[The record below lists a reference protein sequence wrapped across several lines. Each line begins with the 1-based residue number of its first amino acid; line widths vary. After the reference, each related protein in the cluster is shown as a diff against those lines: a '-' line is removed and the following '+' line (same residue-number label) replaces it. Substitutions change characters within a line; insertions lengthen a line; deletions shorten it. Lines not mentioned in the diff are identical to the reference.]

1 MSVAVA
7 MREESGPL
15 DRAGEP
21 PLAVEIVEG
30 REAFNSL
37 EKEWNAALPRGP
49 RDEPMLRHEWVRAWI
64 ENFAP
69 GAPLRVALARAG
81 RELHAAVPLLEEKE
95 RNADTCFVPLTTW
108 GTPHNDHSQRG
119 GILLGRRGKEALP
132 ALWDKLAGL
141 SGWDRLRLRDLP
153 HGAPEWKLRDLAES
167 AGFPCGLWTSL
178 RSPYLLL
185 PATEPAIATVEAST
199 PASRQPPA
207 AGRTKAAGRYE
218 KVESRLDAKFRQ
230 NLRRRRRRLA
240 EQGPVEYV
248 VVDGKDAKQLDCAL
262 ADFFVVEASG
272 WKGRSGT
279 AIAQRPE
286 LVGFYTQMARD
297 AARRGALAL
306 GFLELAGRR
315 IAAHLS
321 LVHAGRHYLLKLGYD
336 ESLHELSPG
345 QQLTSEMIRD
355 SCQRGLAEFD
365 FLGPCMD
372 WKLDWEPALRTHTWL
387 TIFRP
392 TVAGRLVHEARYT
405 AWPVARA
412 LARQVRLWGTR
423 ASGGHHQGASG
434 GHHQDGVPSTMG
446 VAG

>member
-7 MREESGPL
+7 MREES
-15 DRAGEP
+15 RAPEGASEP
-21 PLAVEIVEG
+21 PLALEVVEG
-30 REAFNSL
+30 REAFNAL

-49 RDEPMLRHEWVRAWI
+49 RDEPVLRHEWVRAWI

-69 GAPLRVALARAG
+69 GAPLRTVLARAG
-81 RELHAAVPLLEEKE
+81 RELHAAVPVLEEKE

-119 GILLGRRGKEALP
+119 GVLLGRRGKEALP
-132 ALWDKLAGL
+132 AIWGKLAGL
-141 SGWDRLRLRDLP
+141 PGWDRLRIRDLP
-153 HGAPEWKLRDLAES
+153 HGAPEWKLRDLAEA

-178 RSPYLLL
+178 RSPYLVL
-185 PATEPAIATVEAST
+185 PPVEAPVAVAEAKKT
-199 PASRQPPA
+199 GSRQPPA
-207 AGRTKAAGRYE
+207 ASRYE
-218 KVESRLDAKFRQ
+218 QVESRLDAKFRQ

-240 EQGPVEYV
+240 ERGAVQYV
-248 VVDGKDAKQLDCAL
+248 IVDGKDAKQLDCAL
-262 ADFFVVEASG
+262 ADFFVIEASG
-272 WKGRSGT
+272 WKGRGGT

-306 GFLELAGRR
+306 GFLELGGRR

-336 ESLHELSPG
+336 ESLHEFSPG
-345 QQLTSEMIRD
+345 QQLTSEMIQD
-355 SCQRGLAEFD
+355 SCRRGLLEFD

-392 TVAGRLVHEARYT
+392 TRAGRLVHEARYT

-412 LARQVRLWGTR
+412 LAGQVRRMFAARG
-423 ASGGHHQGASG
+423 SEG
-434 GHHQDGVPSTMG
+434 
-446 VAG
+446 

>member
-7 MREESGPL
+7 VREESGAVLRTP
-15 DRAGEP
+15 EP
-21 PLAVEIVEG
+21 PLCVEVVEG
-30 REAFNSL
+30 REAFNAL

-49 RDEPMLRHEWVRAWI
+49 RDEPMLRHEWVRAWV

-69 GAPLRVALARAG
+69 GAPLRTLVARAG
-81 RELHAAVPLLEEKE
+81 RELHAAMPLVEGKE
-95 RNADTCFVPLTTW
+95 RSADTCFVPMTTW
-108 GTPHNDHSQRG
+108 STPHNDHSQRG
-119 GILLGRRGKEALP
+119 GVLLGRRGAQALP
-132 ALWDKLAGL
+132 AIWDKLADL

-153 HGAPEWKLRDLAES
+153 HGAPEWRLRDLAEA

-178 RSPYLLL
+178 RSPYLVL
-185 PATEPAIATVEAST
+185 PPVEPKVSVVEAKKPGS
-199 PASRQPPA
+199 AAPP
-207 AGRTKAAGRYE
+207 AGRYE
-218 KVESRLDAKFRQ
+218 KVESRLDSKFRQ

-240 EQGPVEYV
+240 EQGEVKYV
-248 VVDGKDAKQLDCAL
+248 LLDGKDAKQLDCAL
-262 ADFFVVEASG
+262 ADFFVIEASG
-272 WKGRSGT
+272 WKGRGGT

-297 AARRGALAL
+297 ASRRGALAL

-315 IAAHLS
+315 VAAHLS
-321 LVHAGRHYLLKLGYD
+321 LLHAGRHYLLKLGYD
-336 ESLHELSPG
+336 ESFHEFSPG

-355 SCQRGLAEFD
+355 ACQRGLAEFD

-392 TVAGRLVHEARYT
+392 TRTGRLVHEGRYT

-412 LARQVRLWGTR
+412 LLGQARR
-423 ASGGHHQGASG
+423 ALGKEG
-434 GHHQDGVPSTMG
+434 
-446 VAG
+446 

>member
-7 MREESGPL
+7 VREGRGALE
-15 DRAGEP
+15 RAAEP
-21 PLAVEIVEG
+21 PISVEMVEG
-30 REAFNSL
+30 REAFNAL

-64 ENFAP
+64 ENFASA
-69 GAPLRVALARAG
+69 APLRTFLARTG
-81 RELHAAVPLLEEKE
+81 RELQAAVPLIEVRE
-95 RNADTCFVPLTTW
+95 RSADTCFLPMTTW
-108 GTPHNDHSQRG
+108 AMPHNDHSQRG
-119 GILLGRRGKEALP
+119 GVLLGRRGEEALP

-141 SGWDRLRLRDLP
+141 PGWDRLRVRDLP

-178 RSPYLLL
+178 RSPYLTL
-185 PATEPAIATVEAST
+185 PSIEPKVAVVDAKAS
-199 PASRQPPA
+199 ASRKPQA
-207 AGRTKAAGRYE
+207 ASRYE
-218 KVESRLDAKFRQ
+218 VVESRLDSKFRQ

-240 EQGPVEYV
+240 EQGEVKYALV
-248 VVDGKDAKQLDCAL
+248 GGKDAKELDCAL
-262 ADFFVVEASG
+262 ADFFVIEASG
-272 WKGRSGT
+272 WKGRNGT

-286 LVGFYTQMARD
+286 LVGFYAQMARD

-315 IAAHLS
+315 IAGHVS
-321 LVHAGRHYLLKLGYD
+321 VVHAGRHYLLKLAYD
-336 ESLHELSPG
+336 ESFHELSPG

-355 SCQRGLAEFD
+355 ACERGLSEFD

-372 WKLDWEPALRTHTWL
+372 WKLDWEPALRTHSWL

-392 TVAGRLVHEARYT
+392 TRRGRLVHEARYT

-412 LARQVRLWGTR
+412 LLSRGRQLMMSRKSAPARKED
-423 ASGGHHQGASG
+423 
-434 GHHQDGVPSTMG
+434 DG
-446 VAG
+446 

>member
-7 MREESGPL
+7 VRDQSGELHRTP
-15 DRAGEP
+15 EP
-21 PLAVEIVEG
+21 PLCVELVEG
-30 REAFNSL
+30 REAFNAL

-69 GAPLRVALARAG
+69 GATLRTLVARSG
-81 RELHAAVPLLEEKE
+81 RELHAAMPLVELKE
-95 RNADTCFVPLTTW
+95 RNADTCFVPMTTW
-108 GTPHNDHSQRG
+108 STPHNDHSQRG
-119 GILLGRRGKEALP
+119 GLLLGRRGVEALP
-132 ALWDKLAGL
+132 AVWDKLAGL

-153 HGAPEWKLRDLAES
+153 HGAPEWKLRDLAE
-167 AGFPCGLWTSL
+167 AAAFPCGLWTSL
-178 RSPYLLL
+178 RSPYLVL
-185 PATEPAIATVEAST
+185 PPIEPKVAIVEAKN
-199 PASRQPPA
+199 PGKRGPPP
-207 AGRTKAAGRYE
+207 GGRYE
-218 KVESRLDAKFRQ
+218 TAFARVDAKFRQ

-240 EQGPVEYV
+240 EQGEVKYV
-248 VVDGKDAKQLDCAL
+248 LLDGKDAKQLDCAL
-262 ADFFVVEASG
+262 ADFFVIEASG
-272 WKGRSGT
+272 WKGRDGT

-286 LVGFYTQMARD
+286 LVGFYAQMARD

-321 LVHAGRHYLLKLGYD
+321 VVHAGRHYLLKLGYD
-336 ESLHELSPG
+336 ESFHEFSPG

-355 SCQRGLAEFD
+355 SCDRGLSEFD
-365 FLGPCMD
+365 FLGPCME

-392 TVAGRLVHEARYT
+392 TPAGRLVHEARYT

-412 LARQVRLWGTR
+412 LLLSARR
-423 ASGGHHQGASG
+423 ALGREG
-434 GHHQDGVPSTMG
+434 
-446 VAG
+446 